1 MRTRS
6 KDRNQRVLTQNWYN
20 PAEKEKKRSGELH
33 LQRRHQIYKVI
44 KHGYFIQLSSLF
56 QMNISGTDSH

>member
-1 MRTRS
+1 MKYQKRNSQR
-6 KDRNQRVLTQNWYN
+6 DRRM
-20 PAEKEKKRSGELH
+20 KKRSGELH

-56 QMNISGTDSH
+56 QMNISEVLTLIRTVAKGTKI